1 MKYSYPL
8 LNLSNV
14 IDRNIILAW
23 NELYPPTELEVKKNN
38 IIFMYQG
45 NKNIFIEDYKI
56 LTQFINNNFE
66 L

>member
-1 MKYSYPL
+1 L

-14 IDRNIILAW
+14 IDRIIILAW

-38 IIFMYQG
+38 IIFKYQG